1 MRIFIETLG
10 CPKNFNDSEYAY
22 GSFFDAGFKRA
33 DSLSDAD
40 VVVINTCGFINDAKV
55 ESIDA
60 IFAAAKEKKDSALL
74 VVSGCLSQRYMEE
87 LAKELP
93 EVDVFAGVNDYFSL
107 PEICKKRLSK
117 DKASDVVLMKSSQ
130 NNAFPEPRSRAFE
143 HVNNNSYT
151 IKISEGCNNKCAF
164 CIIPFIRG
172 SFRSRS
178 IQDIV
183 EEAEFLVSLGAKEII
198 LIGQDVTAFGAD
210 RKNEDTLALLLRK
223 ISKIKGDFWIRLMYC
238 YDNKIT
244 DELIHEIKINEKVCK
259 YIDMPIQHI
268 SDKVLSDMR
277 RGSNSALIL
286 KKLKVLR
293 ENIDDMHIR
302 TTLITGFPTETE
314 YDFDMLYDFVKEQK
328 FDRLGVF
335 SYSQEEGTAAA
346 EMSQLPQNI
355 REQRRDSIMRLQAD
369 ISAKKN
375 EEMVGKTV
383 KVLVEGMLNGGGDS
397 GEGEMLV
404 GRTEF
409 DAPEIDNCV
418 IFTPCAHGRGIGEFA
433 YVHITGSGDYD
444 VYGEEVKTPLN

>member
-1 MRIFIETLG
+1 MKIFIETLG

-22 GSFFDAGFKRA
+22 GSFFSAGFKKA
-33 DSLSDAD
+33 DSISDAD
-40 VVVINTCGFINDAKV
+40 VVVVNTCGFIHDAKV

-60 IFAAAKEKKDSALL
+60 IFDAAQKKKSSAIL

-87 LAKELP
+87 LKKEMP
-93 EVDVFAGVNDYFSL
+93 EVDIFAGVNDYFDL
-107 PEICKKRLSK
+107 PEICKKRLNDGKSK
-117 DKASDVVLMKSSQ
+117 GAVLTKSPQ
-130 NNAFPEPRSRAFE
+130 KNDFPEPGSRAFE
-143 HVNNNSYT
+143 NVNNNSYT

-164 CIIPFIRG
+164 CIIPSIRG
-172 SFRSRS
+172 SFRSRY

-183 EEAEFLVSLGAKEII
+183 KEAEFLVTLGAKEII
-198 LIGQDVTAFGAD
+198 LIGQDVTAFGTD
-210 RKNEDTLALLLRK
+210 RRNEDTLALLLREV
-223 ISKIKGDFWIRLMYC
+223 SKIEGEFWIRLMYC

-286 KKLKVLR
+286 KKLKALR

-302 TTLITGFPTETE
+302 TTLITGFPTETDD
-314 YDFDMLYDFVKEQK
+314 DFDMLYDFVKEQK

-355 REQRRDSIMRLQAD
+355 REQRRDSIMRLQAA

-418 IFTPCAHGRGIGEFA
+418 IFKPAICGKDVGEFT
-433 YVHITGSGDYD
+433 YVHITGSSDYD
-444 VYGEEVKTPLN
+444 VYGEEVQTP